1 VCYTLLGSY
10 RRKEVR
16 AVSYMVARMQKM
28 KADNLV
34 GIGNH
39 NQRKTQNHSNKDIDV
54 ERSHLNYDLVE
65 GRTKNYKT
73 DIQNFIEESKA
84 GKRATR
90 KDAVLVNEWIISSDK
105 MFFEDKDD
113 KEVERFFT
121 EAKEYFADKFGD
133 DNVRYAHVHLDE
145 TTPHMHLGV
154 VPFDKD
160 NKLSAKRVFNRA
172 TLIEIQDDLSTLM
185 QEKGFDIQRGE
196 KGSNRK
202 NLTVPE
208 YKKMKNELE
217 QIEMSKSEIAEELT
231 DVSKE
236 LEQKKE
242 QIVTLTGGKSPV
254 FNEKGLGIKQET
266 KSVKVPSDEKVFG
279 VTINKKVQKET
290 GNIIMPIKSY
300 EILKNDLEEMQAT
313 KQLVEEYMTT
323 DLVKENKQLAD
334 MVTNNANIAYDTF
347 DKLDIAKDKIN
358 ELQKENKTLKNTVQ
372 LLRDEIGTIY
382 LTVKATLKRIL
393 GEPEKIQRVWKAF
406 TQVVAQD
413 APRGEFERL
422 NEKENK
428 QERKKSRKN
437 GRSL

>member
-1 VCYTLLGSY
+1 MS
-10 RRKEVR
+10 
-16 AVSYMVARMQKM
+16 MIVARMQKM

-39 NQRKTQNHSNKDIDV
+39 NQRRTENHSNKDIDPD
-54 ERSHLNYDLVE
+54 RKHLNYDLVQ
-65 GRTKNYKT
+65 GRTENYKT
-73 DIQNFIEESKA
+73 DIQKFIDEKKA
-84 GKRATR
+84 GTRATR
-90 KDAVLVNEWIISSDK
+90 KDAVLVNEWIITSDK
-105 MFFEDKDD
+105 PFFDNLNKKETELFFKD
-113 KEVERFFT
+113 
-121 EAKEYFADKFGD
+121 AKDYFADKFGD
-133 DNVRYAHVHLDE
+133 DNIRYAQVHLDE

-154 VPFDKD
+154 VPFDEN
-160 NKLSAKRVFNRA
+160 NKLSAKRVFNCA
-172 TLIEIQDDLSTLM
+172 TLIEIQDELPTLM

-196 KGSNRK
+196 KGSKRK

-208 YKKMKNELE
+208 YKEMKGELE
-217 QIEMSKSEIAEELT
+217 EIEISKKKISEELT

-242 QIVTLTGGKSPV
+242 QIVTLTGGKSSV
-254 FNEKGLGIKQET
+254 LNEKGLGIKPET
-266 KSVKVPSDEKVFG
+266 KPVKVPSDEKVFG
-279 VTINKKVQKET
+279 VTINKTVQKET

-300 EILKNDLEEMQAT
+300 EILKNDLEEIQTT

-323 DLVKENKQLAD
+323 DLVKENKRLAD

-372 LLRDEIGTIY
+372 SLRDEIGTIY

-422 NEKENK
+422 NNKENK
-428 QERKKSRKN
+428 QERKRSR
-437 GRSL
+437 GMSR